1 MKLLLFIFLAAIDQT
16 AFPQDA
22 VQFSPADRKGMETI
36 PIDFS
41 WTNRIKVTQIERFPI
56 CGYLNPD
63 PLMSLY
69 ASTNKPQFMLSENGS
84 VMLSFPFELR
94 DKKPVR
100 SDFFLSFHISQLVY
114 VRQKLEMFNSYRLTM
129 SERRVFPISLNLGE
143 VRPGL
148 HDAGINNW
156 FRFTIHV
163 SAEEHVTLLIEIG
176 EQSIAGGPPNEY
188 SLHILDER
196 QVDEVKRMLDGL
208 PDLTWWKQK
217 AMGIIPSPP
226 SK

>member
-1 MKLLLFIFLAAIDQT
+1 MRL
-16 AFPQDA
+16 PQPRSTD
-22 VQFSPADRKGMETI
+22 VS
-36 PIDFS
+36 
-41 WTNRIKVTQIERFPI
+41 I
-56 CGYLNPD
+56 CL
-63 PLMSLY
+63 
-69 ASTNKPQFMLSENGS
+69 TNKPQFMLSENGS

-114 VRQKLEMFNSYRLTM
+114 VRQKLDMFNSYRLTM

-163 SAEEHVTLLIEIG
+163 SAEEHVMLLIEIG